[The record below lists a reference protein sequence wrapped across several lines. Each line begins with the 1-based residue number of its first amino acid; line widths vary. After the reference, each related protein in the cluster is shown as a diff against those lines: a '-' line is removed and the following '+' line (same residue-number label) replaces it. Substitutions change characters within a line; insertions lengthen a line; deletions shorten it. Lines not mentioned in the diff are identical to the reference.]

1 MMNFIK
7 NKIFILLFFLF
18 IFPYRS
24 FSQEIWTVG
33 PMLHINFGGEK
44 VTASF
49 AIEAAYW
56 NVYVVPVSIDG
67 GIEFDKHKIRIYSE
81 FQTGI
86 GILGVSA
93 GPLLEIGTKPFYLA
107 PGFQTSA
114 WANWIVGL
122 DMRYRRVQG
131 KNYFAPGIY
140 AKLPVYFYDKDDPDG
155 DSDDSDIDDDVLD
168 LIF

>member
-1 MMNFIK
+1 MRNTFYAFFMFWMMFCMNFVK
-7 NKIFILLFFLF
+7 A
-18 IFPYRS
+18 
-24 FSQEIWTVG
+24 QEIWTVG

-49 AIEAAYW
+49 AVEAAYW
-56 NVYVVPVSIDG
+56 NVYVLPVSIDG

-86 GILGVSA
+86 GILGISA

-114 WANWIVGL
+114 WANWFIGL
-122 DMRYRRVQG
+122 DMRYRRVKG
-131 KNYFAPGIY
+131 KDYFAPGIY
-140 AKLPVYFYDKDDPDG
+140 AKLPVSFYDKDKTNENNNNN
-155 DSDDSDIDDDVLD
+155 SDVDDEIFD